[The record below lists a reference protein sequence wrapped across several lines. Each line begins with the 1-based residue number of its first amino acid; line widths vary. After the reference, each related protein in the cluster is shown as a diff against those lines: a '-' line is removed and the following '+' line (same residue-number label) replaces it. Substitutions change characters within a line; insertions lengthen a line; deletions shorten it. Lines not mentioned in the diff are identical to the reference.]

1 MLVSV
6 FLATVMMVLAESVR
20 IISVVVHVSQDV
32 TMKTNSS
39 SVKAMSAETVTK
51 NVREDALAR

>member
-20 IISVVVHVSQDV
+20 IISVVVLVSQDV

-51 NVREDALAR
+51 NVREAALAR